1 MKLNKKIK
9 INFTQIMLH
18 SFFILLAIIC
28 IAPVILVVMVSVTDD
43 RSLMINGFTFFP
55 KKFSLEAYK
64 YIFYDAKSLVNSYF
78 VTICITIAGTIL
90 SLLITSLYAYP
101 ISRQDLPHKK
111 FFVFIVFFVM
121 LFNGGLVSSYIINTK
136 ILHFNNNVIALLVP
150 FLITPFNVLIMKTFF
165 SNTIPS
171 SLIEAAQLDGASEL
185 KVYRS
190 IILPLSKP
198 VLATVG
204 LFNTL
209 GYWNDWFSSLLYIS
223 NKNLYTIQFV
233 MYKSLMNIEFL
244 KNNIAAG
251 AGGNLAVE
259 VMKAP
264 SQGIRFAMV
273 VVGVGP
279 MLLAYPF
286 FQRYFIEGLTV
297 GSIKG

>member
-1 MKLNKKIK
+1 MKLKRKKKI
-9 INFTQIMLH
+9 NLYQIILH
-18 SFFILLAIIC
+18 TFFVVFSILC
-28 IAPVILVVMVSVTDD
+28 IAPIILVVMVSITDNQT
-43 RSLMINGFTFFP
+43 LMTEGFSYLP
-55 KKFSLEAYK
+55 KKYSLEAYK
-64 YIFYDAKSLVNSYF
+64 YIFYDAKSVINSYL
-78 VTICITIAGTIL
+78 VTIGVTIAGTIL
-90 SLLITSLYAYP
+90 SLFITSLYAYP
-101 ISRQDLPHKK
+101 ISRNDLPYKK
-111 FFVFIVFFVM
+111 FFTFIIFFVM

-136 ILHFNNNVIALLVP
+136 LLHFNNNVIALLVP

-165 SNTIPS
+165 QNTIPG
-171 SLIEAAQLDGASEL
+171 SLLEAAQLDGASEI
-185 KVYRS
+185 KVYQS
-190 IILPLSKP
+190 IIVPLSKP

-223 NKNLYTIQFV
+223 EKNLFTIQYV

-259 VMKAP
+259 VMRAP

-273 VVGVGP
+273 VIGVGP
-279 MLLAYPF
+279 MLLAYPY

>member
-1 MKLNKKIK
+1 MKKVKKIK
-9 INFTQIMLH
+9 RQLPQIVLH
-18 SFFILLAIIC
+18 GFFILFSLLC
-28 IAPVILVVMVSVTDD
+28 IAPVVLVVMVSITDNQT
-43 RSLMINGFTFFP
+43 LMINGFSFLPEMISF
-55 KKFSLEAYK
+55 EAYQ
-64 YIFYDAKSLVNSYF
+64 YIFYDPNSIIKSYGVTLF
-78 VTICITIAGTIL
+78 VTIAGTIL
-90 SLLITSLYAYP
+90 SLIITSLYAYP
-101 ISRQDLPHKK
+101 ISRHDLPYKK
-111 FFVFIVFFVM
+111 VFTFVVFFVM
-121 LFNGGLVSSYIINTK
+121 LFNGGLVSSYIINTR
-136 ILHFNNNVIALLVP
+136 ILHFNNNIIALLVP

-165 SNTIPS
+165 SNTIPG
-171 SLIEAAQLDGASEL
+171 SLIEAAQLDGASEF

-223 NKNLYTIQFV
+223 NKNLYTVQFI

-259 VMKAP
+259 IMKAP

-279 MLLAYPF
+279 ILLAYPF
-286 FQRYFIEGLTV
+286 FQRYFVEGLTV

>member
-1 MKLNKKIK
+1 MKIK
-9 INFTQIMLH
+9 SKMKINITQIILH
-18 SFFILLAIIC
+18 SFFILITIMC
-28 IAPVILVVMVSVTDD
+28 IAPVVLVVMVSITDNH
-43 RSLMINGFTFFP
+43 SIMINGFSFFP
-55 KKFSLEAYK
+55 KELSLEAYK

-101 ISRQDLPHKK
+101 ISRQDLPYKR
-111 FFVFIVFFVM
+111 FFVFVVFFVM

-136 ILHFNNNVIALLVP
+136 ILHFNNNVIALLAP

-165 SNTIPS
+165 GNTIPS

-185 KVYRS
+185 RVYRS
-190 IILPLSKP
+190 IIVPLSKP

-223 NKNLYTIQFV
+223 NKSLYTIQFV

-251 AGGNLAVE
+251 AGGNLAIE

-264 SQGIRFAMV
+264 SQSIRFAMV
-273 VVGVGP
+273 VIGVGP

>member
-1 MKLNKKIK
+1 MQSKKKKLRWS
-9 INFTQIMLH
+9 QIILH
-18 SFFILLAIIC
+18 TIFIFFSILC
-28 IAPVILVVMVSVTDD
+28 IAPILLVGMVSITENQ
-43 RSLMINGFTFFP
+43 SLMVNGFSYFP
-55 KKFSLEAYK
+55 KEISFEAYK
-64 YIFYDAKSLVNSYF
+64 YIFYDAKSIVNSYV
-78 VTICITIAGTIL
+78 VTILITIAGTIL

-101 ISRQDLPHKK
+101 ISRKDLPCNKV
-111 FFVFIVFFVM
+111 FTFIVFFVM
-121 LFNGGLVSSYIINTK
+121 LFNGGLVSSYIINTR
-136 ILHFNNNVIALLVP
+136 ILHFNNNIIALLVP

-165 SNTIPS
+165 QNTIPA
-171 SLIEAAQLDGASEL
+171 SLLEAAKLDGASEFRIY
-185 KVYRS
+185 KT
-190 IILPLSKP
+190 IIIPLSKP

-223 NKNLYTIQFV
+223 NRNLFTIQFV

-251 AGGNLAVE
+251 AGGNLAIE
-259 VMKAP
+259 VMNAP

-273 VVGVGP
+273 VIGVGP